1 MSEEAASKLLAEIND
16 IKNQL
21 TKICTK
27 LEERQ
32 RRCESHADGMDE
44 YEIRLRAIEIWQAAQ
59 SGSSGLAW
67 RVMPLLISAL
77 SVGVAAYAVAHR

>member
-1 MSEEAASKLLAEIND
+1 MSEESTSKLLSEINYM
-16 IKNQL
+16 KNQL

-32 RRCESHADGMDE
+32 KRCNAHADSMDD
-44 YEIRLRAIEIWQAAQ
+44 YDMRIRAVELWQASQ
-59 SGSSGLAW
+59 VGSDGLVW